1 MNYLLNFT
9 DFNSLKASTLLK
21 LKEIESFTP
30 NLYPIEQVPYYGII
44 FDLPLAFIEVIFKI
58 ENHTEYF
65 LLRHKAIFL
74 IFLLSAFLFYK
85 IILSRFNNVFLA
97 LFGFLILF
105 FHHEYLEIFF

>member
-1 MNYLLNFT
+1 MSNVLRKENLIYFFINYINYRFLHIKRLWSGIEEHFQRKSGFYWLNYLLNFT

-21 LKEIESFTP
+21 LKDRIFYS

-65 LLRHKAIFL
+65 
-74 IFLLSAFLFYK
+74 Y
-85 IILSRFNNVFLA
+85 
-97 LFGFLILF
+97 
-105 FHHEYLEIFF
+105 